1 VFEGPAQ
8 EALIEVVRDALRFA
22 AGAYPEE
29 VEIEALP
36 NPKVA
41 SFRVD
46 LKPVFRHESGNLQDQ
61 CADLAAVLSRYD
73 CVDRAVAIPP
83 RVYIEPELGFFEKVS
98 VDHII
103 DHWLHYGR
111 RNFANGAPLNVNFTS
126 PNANKPLHIG
136 HLRISFNG
144 MTIANMFAT
153 QGWDV
158 ERSEIISDYGVH
170 ICQALVGYLKWGNG
184 ETPGQA
190 GVRGDLFVGGFYVK
204 FHQENARLTPSG
216 DGGDGPQT
224 SLEQEAADL
233 LTRMEQGD
241 QDLLELNHR
250 FVGWAIDGYRDTY
263 KRIDTWHNY
272 TWMESEV
279 MPIGRAAMHKLIDEG
294 KAQRRPDGSAY
305 VDLQDK
311 NLGVVTTLRSDNSP
325 LVFIP
330 LMSVWMRRYQLAP
343 NHTQIHVGGDQWEA
357 GISAVLEMVAMS
369 GCPEAKEKT
378 ERDNVGMVRMPEG
391 KVRSRTG
398 EALTADEVLD
408 HIRDEL
414 VRRWEAAAGTP
425 LDTWHRERADELA
438 IGLVKYHMLTME
450 RTKELVYDESR
461 LWNET
466 LPRFARIIRL
476 LADDQTAWK
485 DKGGAERPV
494 AHFTGDDKGDERR
507 AVCLQLNLFPMTLT
521 RACAKRDAAYVV
533 RYLDNLS
540 SALTA
545 VPADDVALR
554 RAGAVVLR
562 QGLAVLNIKA
572 PALLRELPPEFAP
585 AP

>member
-1 VFEGPAQ
+1 VVEGPAH
-8 EALIEVVRDALRFA
+8 EALVEVVRDALRFA
-22 AGAYPEE
+22 SGAYPDEA
-29 VEIEALP
+29 EIEALP

-46 LKPVFRHESGNLQDQ
+46 LKPVFRHETGNLQEQ

-83 RVYIEPELGFFEKVS
+83 RVYIEPELGFFERVS
-98 VDHII
+98 VEHII
-103 DHWLHYGR
+103 DNWLYYGR
-111 RNFANGAPLNVNFTS
+111 RNLANGAPLNVNFTS

-144 MTIANMFAT
+144 MAIANMFAA

-233 LTRMEQGD
+233 LGRMEQGD
-241 QDLLELNHR
+241 QGLLELNHR
-250 FVGWAIDGYRDTY
+250 FVTWAIDGYRETY
-263 KRIDTWHNY
+263 KRIDTWHSY
-272 TWMESEV
+272 TWLESEV

-294 KAQRRPDGSAY
+294 KASRRPDGSAY

-311 NLGVVTTLRSDNSP
+311 NLGVVTVLRSDDSP

-330 LMSVWMRRYQLAP
+330 LLSVWLRRFQLAP

-357 GISAVLEMVAMS
+357 GISAVLELVAMA
-369 GCPEAKEKT
+369 GAPEAKART
-378 ERDNVGMVRMPEG
+378 ERCNVGMVRMPEG

-398 EALTADEVLD
+398 EAMSADEVLD
-408 HIRDEL
+408 RIRDEL
-414 VRRWEAAAGTP
+414 VRRWAESTETHE
-425 LDTWHRERADELA
+425 LDTWHRERCDELA
-438 IGLVKYHMLTME
+438 IGLVKYHMLAAE
-450 RTKELVYDESR
+450 RTKELVYDENR

-466 LPRFARIIRL
+466 LPRFARIVRL
-476 LADDQTAWK
+476 LAQDQEAWK
-485 DKGGAERPV
+485 ARGGAERPV
-494 AHFTGDDKGDERR
+494 SPYEGEASGDERR

-521 RACAKRDAAYVV
+521 RACAKRDTSYIV

-540 SALTA
+540 TALAT
-545 VPADDVALR
+545 VPDDDVSLR

-562 QGLAVLNIKA
+562 QGLAVLNIKL
-572 PALLRELPPEFAP
+572 PALLRELPPDFS
-585 AP
+585 

>member
-1 VFEGPAQ
+1 VFEGPAH
-8 EALIEVVRDALRFA
+8 EALVEVVRDALRFA

-29 VEIEALP
+29 AEIEALP

-46 LKPVFRHESGNLQDQ
+46 LKPVFRHETGNLQDQ
-61 CADLAAVLSRYD
+61 CADLAAVLSRYE

-83 RVYIEPELGFFEKVS
+83 RVYIEPELSFFEKVS

-111 RNFANGAPLNVNFTS
+111 RNIANGAPLNVNFTS

-136 HLRISFNG
+136 HLRISFTG
-144 MTIANMFAT
+144 MAVANMFAA

-250 FVGWAIDGYRDTY
+250 FVAWAIDGYRETY

-272 TWMESEV
+272 TWLESEV

-294 KAQRRPDGSAY
+294 KAHRRPDGSAY

-311 NLGVVTTLRSDNSP
+311 NLGVVTTLRADNSP

-343 NHTQIHVGGDQWEA
+343 NHVQIHVGGDQWEA
-357 GISAVLEMVAMS
+357 GISAVLEMVAMA
-369 GCPEAKEKT
+369 GYPEAKERT
-378 ERDNVGMVRMPEG
+378 ERCNVGMVRMPEG

-398 EALTADEVLD
+398 EALSADEVLD

-414 VRRWEAAAGTP
+414 VRRWEEAAGGP

-450 RTKELVYDESR
+450 RTKELVYDEGR
-461 LWNET
+461 LWGET
-466 LPRFARIIRL
+466 VPRYARIIRL
-476 LADDQTAWK
+476 LADDQEAWK
-485 DKGGAERPV
+485 AKGGAGRPV
-494 AHFTGDDKGDERR
+494 VHYPGEDKADERR

-521 RACAKRDAAYVV
+521 RAAAKRDPAYIV

-540 SALTA
+540 SALVA

-572 PALLRELPPEFAP
+572 PALLRELPPDFS
-585 AP
+585 